1 PLVDDGTDV
10 RAPLAGVVAGL
21 RAASTDV
28 CVFIPVDVPLSTADV
43 LRTLASSCRDAAVP
57 QTGPLPGAYRR
68 TALPVL
74 TRRLEAGQLAL
85 RDALAELETVVVD
98 VDPRLMTN

>member
-1 PLVDDGTDV
+1 
-10 RAPLAGVVAGL
+10 
-21 RAASTDV
+21 V
-28 CVFIPVDVPLSTADV
+28 CVFIPVDVPFLTAEV
-43 LRTLASSCRDAAVP
+43 LRLLASSCRDAAVP

-85 RDALAELETVVVD
+85 HDALPQLDTVVLD
-98 VDPRLMTN
+98 VDARLTTNVNTPEDLERVRRSMPAEPRA